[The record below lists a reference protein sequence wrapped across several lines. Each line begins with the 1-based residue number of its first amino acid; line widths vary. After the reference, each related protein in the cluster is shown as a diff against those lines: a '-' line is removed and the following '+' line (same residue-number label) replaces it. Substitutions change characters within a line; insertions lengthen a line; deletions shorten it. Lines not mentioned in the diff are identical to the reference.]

1 MSVLLLHLPG
11 LVPTSPAKLGN
22 LHCCV
27 PASESLAL
35 TWAFVSIWMTEI
47 MCANHLL
54 FSRLREQ
61 HWCSYVGSAKDSR
74 VVRKFWNL
82 HRWRP
87 SHPNKLMSDALIGP
101 ALSWVPSSPALV
113 EKAVYGSS
121 WISATSLSWTE
132 CTHTRKAA
140 GFCWQTRKDYF
151 LILTQHTP
159 VSQAQN
165 YLKTSFSSAAFPTS
179 RGRCVKHLWRGDW
192 SPGKVW
198 FLG

>member
-101 ALSWVPSSPALV
+101 ALSWVPSSPAV
-113 EKAVYGSS
+113 GGKSS
-121 WISATSLSWTE
+121 VWQQLN
-132 CTHTRKAA
+132 
-140 GFCWQTRKDYF
+140 FCH
-151 LILTQHTP
+151 LTVLNRMHP
-159 VSQAQN
+159 HKKS
-165 YLKTSFSSAAFPTS
+165 
-179 RGRCVKHLWRGDW
+179 C
-192 SPGKVW
+192 W
-198 FLG
+198 FLLADKEGLFPHPNPTHSCKPSTELP